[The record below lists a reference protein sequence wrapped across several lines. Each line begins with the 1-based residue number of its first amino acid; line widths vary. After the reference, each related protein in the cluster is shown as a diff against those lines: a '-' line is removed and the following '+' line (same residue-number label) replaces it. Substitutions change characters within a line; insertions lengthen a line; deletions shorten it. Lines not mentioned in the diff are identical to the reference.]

1 MNVLMYKHFNGRGRK
16 CNKISNK
23 QKFASCISDK
33 LFKFLVYELLK
44 LRQYAILFCTC
55 GNYNFLNYNDAS
67 FDLPHLY
74 IHQHAR
80 AHTHTHAHTH
90 IHAHA
95 KSSF

>member
-1 MNVLMYKHFNGRGRK
+1 M
-16 CNKISNK
+16 
-23 QKFASCISDK
+23 SCISDK

-44 LRQYAILFCTC
+44 LRQYAILFCTS

-67 FDLPHLY
+67 FDLSHLY